1 MKKNYINDLITH
13 SKGAQ
18 NITNKMFV
26 VVAELNSIVLQNYKK
41 TKSVRRKKVEHNS
54 DTEEVKLEIN
64 EEKSTD

>member
-26 VVAELNSIVLQNYKK
+26 VVAELNSIVLQNSQK
-41 TKSVRRKKVEHNS
+41 TKSVRKKKVEHNS